1 MRRWTL
7 LIALPLMVAFGFG
20 VYFGLGSLK
29 NKAKHADTRPVTKA
43 RTCER

>member
-20 VYFGLGSLK
+20 VYFGYSR
-29 NKAKHADTRPVTKA
+29 KHSVLQREINSGGTGR
-43 RTCER
+43 